1 MSSAKQPKN
10 INQAVREVCLSLP
23 ETNEVTSHGSPD
35 FRVAGKTFATYM
47 VNHHGDGHLALWLR
61 MPAGSQEYYTQNDPE
76 HFYVPPY
83 VGPKGWLGVDLDKGL
98 SWNTI
103 AELVQ
108 TAYAEVAPKAL
119 ALDLPPPL
127 QIDPPTE
134 TIDPEEFDPF
144 VAPKAREHLLIIEN
158 ICLALPET
166 TRAYQFG
173 SPCFRAGKKNFC
185 TLHFRAKRLR
195 LSVWAGVENQDIAS
209 FDERYSVPPYTGH
222 NGWLDLD
229 IHEVLIDQECQALI
243 EASYRHF
250 ALKRMLKA
258 LDLKEA

>member
-1 MSSAKQPKN
+1 M
-10 INQAVREVCLSLP
+10 
-23 ETNEVTSHGSPD
+23 
-35 FRVAGKTFATYM
+35 
-47 VNHHGDGHLALWLR
+47 
-61 MPAGSQEYYTQNDPE
+61 
-76 HFYVPPY
+76 
-83 VGPKGWLGVDLDKGL
+83 GVDLDKGL

-119 ALDLPPPL
+119 ALDLPPPIR
-127 QIDPPTE
+127 IDPPTE

-144 VAPKAREHLLIIEN
+144 VASKAQEHLLIIGN

-166 TRAYQFG
+166 VRASQFG
-173 SPCFRAGKKNFC
+173 SPCSRAGKKNFC
-185 TLHFRAKRLR
+185 TLHFRSKRLR

-229 IHEVLIDQECQALI
+229 IHDVLID
-243 EASYRHF
+243 
-250 ALKRMLKA
+250 
-258 LDLKEA
+258 